1 MENIENKEAAESEKE
16 TETENLET
24 EFEEAKRNYASKFE
38 PRKITK
44 DLEVVYVKNADG
56 SLSPQIRKVGADK

>member
-1 MENIENKEAAESEKE
+1 MENIENKEVAESEK
-16 TETENLET
+16 ETENLET